1 MFIRLHSKNYQI
13 LLAMDN
19 NSQARMYN
27 MTDYY
32 IGLGL
37 ALSSSG
43 FIGMYFM
50 LLRSVMLKLNSTT
63 LKICVIIFSVIIE
76 IR

>member
-1 MFIRLHSKNYQI
+1 
-13 LLAMDN
+13 MDN
-19 NSQARMYN
+19 NGQARMYN

-50 LLRSVMLKLNSTT
+50 LLCSVMQKLDSATP
-63 LKICVIIFSVIIE
+63 KICVKI
-76 IR
+76 

>member
-1 MFIRLHSKNYQI
+1 MNNDEI
-13 LLAMDN
+13 L
-19 NSQARMYN
+19 RMYN

-43 FIGMYFM
+43 FIGLYLKNFCY
-50 LLRSVMLKLNSTT
+50 SVL
-63 LKICVIIFSVIIE
+63 IQHCI
-76 IR
+76 

>member
-1 MFIRLHSKNYQI
+1 MDKNEKIQ
-13 LLAMDN
+13 L
-19 NSQARMYN
+19 YN

-43 FIGMYFM
+43 FIG
-50 LLRSVMLKLNSTT
+50 
-63 LKICVIIFSVIIE
+63 
-76 IR
+76 